1 MLPLPLQNDQVRL
14 VELILEPDDTPRVTF
29 AVTDSVHLCVPV
41 DIDPDLVAA
50 IVDAICR
57 C

>member
-1 MLPLPLQNDQVRL
+1 MLPLQPQNSVISLIEL
-14 VELILEPDDTPRVTF
+14 VLEEDDAPTVTF
-29 AVTDSVHLCVPV
+29 AVTETVHLRVPV

-50 IVDAICR
+50 VVDAICR